1 MLKVSDSE
9 DRVRKHCTPNI
20 LPCRIHH
27 DGPVEAS
34 PRYWAPEAAQGQSS
48 LGLILPSAQ
57 RRVCL
62 SFSTIDGKPEA
73 YFRGRKLRG
82 QEIAVPQMYRGV
94 IVKEA
99 EKEKTTLEG
108 IEKRISESEDEQN
121 DQEEMTV
128 LDEVGSFVK
137 ILIWNH
143 ETMVDGDDAFV
154 KGLNEW
160 LGFAEAVS
168 HVSIARGQVYR
179 HNCC

>member
-1 MLKVSDSE
+1 
-9 DRVRKHCTPNI
+9 
-20 LPCRIHH
+20 
-27 DGPVEAS
+27 
-34 PRYWAPEAAQGQSS
+34 
-48 LGLILPSAQ
+48 
-57 RRVCL
+57 
-62 SFSTIDGKPEA
+62 
-73 YFRGRKLRG
+73 
-82 QEIAVPQMYRGV
+82 MYRGV